1 MPLQINLL
9 KDSLDMSFKED
20 YGIKGDITSNS
31 VIDQE
36 SQVSFEINTREEI
49 IICGLQIVQYYFDTY
64 SSITYKFH
72 CKDSDL
78 VQANS
83 VILSG
88 HGPARELLL
97 LERVILNYLQ
107 HISGISTAT
116 YTFVQKINGTKAK
129 IFDTRKTTPLYRT
142 LQKYAVVCGGGHNHR
157 LCLDSSILIK
167 DNHIAICGGITK
179 ALQKAKA
186 NNPHYAK
193 IEIECDTLEQVAEA
207 VNIGVD
213 IIMLDNMSIK
223 QIIEAISIIDNRAII
238 EASGNVSLETVE
250 DIAKTG
256 VDMISIGKITHSAPS
271 VDIGLDIV

>member
-207 VNIGVD
+207 ANIGVD

-238 EASGNVSLETVE
+238 EASGNVSLETVA

-256 VDMISIGKITHSAPS
+256 VDMISIGRITHSAPS

>member
-20 YGIKGDITSNS
+20 YGIKGDVTSNS

-78 VQANS
+78 VQANR

-238 EASGNVSLETVE
+238 EASGNVSLETVA

-256 VDMISIGKITHSAPS
+256 VDMISIGRITHSAPS